1 MLHDRRVLPGGGLVR
16 GFFATGATEVAIGSP
31 HRVLVVCDGDR
42 VEIVI
47 GGYRWEFSG
56 LSADPNTQHVHTL
69 AE

>member
-1 MLHDRRVLPGGGLVR
+1 MDERRELPLGGQLPAFV
-16 GFFATGATEVAIGSP
+16 ATGATEVAIGSP